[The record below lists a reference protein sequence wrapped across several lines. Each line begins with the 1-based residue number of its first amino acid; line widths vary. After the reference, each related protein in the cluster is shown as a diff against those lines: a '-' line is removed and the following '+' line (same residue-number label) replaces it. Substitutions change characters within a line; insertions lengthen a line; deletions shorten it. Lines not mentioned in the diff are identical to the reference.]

1 MGRSPGGLTTKVHAL
16 VDACGLPILLKLTEG
31 QANDGRSA
39 QDMLDTRRASQRQ
52 ADAQQA

>member
-1 MGRSPGGLTTKVHAL
+1 MDRSRGELTTKIHAL
-16 VDACGLPILLKLTEG
+16 VYACGLPFLLKLTKCR
-31 QANDGRSA
+31 ANDGRSA